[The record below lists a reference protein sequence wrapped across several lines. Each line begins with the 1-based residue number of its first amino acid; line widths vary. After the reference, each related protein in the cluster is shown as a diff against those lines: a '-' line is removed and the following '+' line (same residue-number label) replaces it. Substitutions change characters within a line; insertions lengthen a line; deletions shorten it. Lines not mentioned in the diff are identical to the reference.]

1 MSRMEIEGFS
11 EINVP
16 GVGLQH
22 NLLCGRTAS
31 LVKRMSSS
39 RVKLPILDQVIPEG
53 VKPDTMFVVE
63 FDPESQ
69 WFAVASTIAAE
80 VLKNRGN
87 IAITA
92 FARPPE
98 AIENDLSSLEVD
110 LEGAFKEGRLQINDG
125 YTATLSGGRVEP
137 FHPGVVWENKPKG
150 TKWLS
155 VKVQDLSV
163 EFVKESR
170 TPKESSRVFRATW
183 PAGTPNLVDSYSPL
197 LRFNDEKSSAD
208 YIESRLYPEMRKA
221 KRIVLLPFVRGI
233 HTDWFYKRMESMS
246 EGVIDIRV
254 AEQDDRVKTMFRVRS
269 LRGQPHDSSWHMIDI
284 RPNGEASLA

>member
-1 MSRMEIEGFS
+1 
-11 EINVP
+11 
-16 GVGLQH
+16 
-22 NLLCGRTAS
+22 
-31 LVKRMSSS
+31 MSSC
-39 RVKLPILDQVIPEG
+39 RVKLPILDQLIPEG
-53 VKPDTMFVVE
+53 IKPDTMFLVE

-69 WFAVASTIAAE
+69 WFAVALTIAAR
-80 VLKNRGN
+80 VLKNGGN
-87 IAITA
+87 FA
-92 FARPPE
+92 FQAMARPPE
-98 AIENDLSSLEVD
+98 DIENDLSSLGVD
-110 LEGAFKEGRLQINDG
+110 VENSFERGQLQINDF
-125 YTATLSGGRVEP
+125 YTATLTGGRVEP
-137 FHPGVVWENKPKG
+137 FNPGVIMENQPKG

-170 TPKESSRVFRATW
+170 IPKEASRVFRTTW

-246 EGVIDIRV
+246 DGIIDTRV
-254 AEQDDRVKTMFRVRS
+254 AEENDGVKTIFRVRS
-269 LRGQPHDSSWHMIDI
+269 LRGQPHDSRWHVITI
-284 RPNGEASLA
+284 GPNGEASLT